1 MTQAPTDDRTKSSQP
16 IIIKVKTA
24 YLDDH
29 SQPDKKRFAFAYTI
43 TIENNSNKP
52 AQLLSRH
59 WIITDANN
67 VIQEIEGMG
76 VVGQQPRILP
86 GDSYTY
92 SSGAILETQVGTM
105 EGTYQMQSDSGENF
119 NIPIPAFSLTRPHA
133 LH

>member
-1 MTQAPTDDRTKSSQP
+1 MSVTTDDCTTVSQP
-16 IIIKVKTA
+16 IMIKVKTA

-29 SQPDKKRFAFAYTI
+29 SQPEKKRFAFAYTI
-43 TIENNSNKP
+43 TIENNSDQP

-67 VIQEIEGMG
+67 VVQEVEGMG

-92 SSGAILETQVGTM
+92 SSGAVLETQVGTM
-105 EGTYQMQSDSGENF
+105 EGTYQMQSDSGESF

>member
-1 MTQAPTDDRTKSSQP
+1 MTDNQTIA
-16 IIIKVKTA
+16 IKVKTA

-29 SQPDKKRFAFAYTI
+29 SQPEKSRFAFAYTI
-43 TIENNSNKP
+43 TIENHSNKP

-59 WIITDANN
+59 WIITDADNA
-67 VIQEIEGMG
+67 VQEVEGIG

-92 SSGAILETQVGTM
+92 SSAAVLETQAGTM
-105 EGTYQMQSDSGENF
+105 EGSYKMQTDSGESF
-119 NIPIPAFSLTRPHA
+119 NVPIPTFSLTRPQS